1 MQSKDGVNIL
11 LLLEVLHYSVLI
23 VFIKRHNFHHN
34 TRHLELWRFLFGWIG
49 WFVFFDLGFCSAK
62 R

>member
-1 MQSKDGVNIL
+1 MQSKDSVNIL
-11 LLLEVLHYSVLI
+11 FLLEVLHYSVLI

-49 WFVFFDLGFCSAK
+49 WFGLVFLI
-62 R
+62 